1 MKPTAGFTYNLVVLF
16 LYYSLLP
23 SSRDR
28 FARRVDAGHN
38 RWFAMKYDVIIVGA
52 GHSGIEA
59 SLAAARMGASTLML
73 TLNLDHIGQM
83 SCNPAI
89 GGIGKG
95 HLVREID
102 ALGGEMGLATDET
115 GIQFRFLN
123 TRKGPAVRARRAQAD
138 KAAYRARSKRVLE
151 RTANLQVRQASVE
164 RLIVEDGAV
173 RGVES
178 QIGEVFEAPT
188 VILTTGTFLKGLVH
202 IGMKNYSA
210 GRAGD
215 FAAMGLSDHLAQ
227 LGFRI
232 GRLKT
237 GTCPRLDAR
246 TIDYSALE
254 IQPGDEP
261 PPPFSFRTERITQA
275 QIPCHL
281 TFTNLRTHEIIRG
294 GIDRSPMYSGV
305 IQSKG
310 PRYCPSVEDKV
321 MRFRDK
327 ERHQI
332 FLEPEG
338 RDTIEVYPNGLST
351 SLPLDVQ
358 LAMVRSIA
366 GLEQAEIMRPG
377 YAIEYDFSD
386 PTQLTPS
393 LETKLVRGL
402 FFAGQINGT
411 TGYEEAGA
419 QGLIAGINAALKV
432 RGGPALILRRDQA
445 YIGVMIDDLVTRG
458 IGGEPYRMFTSRAE
472 YRLLLR
478 EDNADRRLSHIGER
492 LGLLDASAGARVRA
506 KTEAVS
512 REIERLKSA
521 LIPASDEV
529 NSAIVAH
536 GSTPIAQPVRAIE
549 LLKRPEIGYDALIK
563 MSGVTSTLNLDEAAE
578 LETEIKY
585 EGYVRRQVEA
595 VERFARLEDTTI
607 PDWVDFKVV
616 MGLST
621 EVSERLCAVRPRSLG
636 QAARMPGITPAA
648 ISILAVHIKS
658 RRDRNA
664 RAI

>member
-1 MKPTAGFTYNLVVLF
+1 MFCVKHLDNLMA
-16 LYYSLLP
+16 P
-23 SSRDR
+23 
-28 FARRVDAGHN
+28 AE
-38 RWFAMKYDVIIVGA
+38 YDVIVVGA
-52 GHSGIEA
+52 GHAGIEA
-59 SLAAARMGASTLML
+59 SLAAARMGARTLML

-102 ALGGEMGLATDET
+102 ALGGEMGIAIDET

-138 KAAYRARSKRVLE
+138 KAAYRTRMKCVLE
-151 RTANLQVRQASVE
+151 ATPNLTIRQASVE
-164 RLIVEDGAV
+164 RLIVEGGAV
-173 RGVES
+173 RAVES
-178 QIGEVFEAPT
+178 QIGELFAART
-188 VILTTGTFLKGLVH
+188 VILTTGTFLKGLIH
-202 IGMKNYSA
+202 IGLRNFNA

-215 FAAMGLSDHLAQ
+215 FAAMGLSDGLAE

-254 IQPGDEP
+254 LQPGDEP
-261 PPPFSFRTERITQA
+261 PPPFSFRTARIAQP

-281 TFTNLRTHEIIRG
+281 TFTNEATHEIIRSG
-294 GIDRSPMYSGV
+294 LGRSPIYSGV
-305 IQSKG
+305 IHSRG

-327 ERHQI
+327 DRHQI

-338 RDTIEVYPNGLST
+338 RDTVEVYPNGLST

-358 LAMVRSIA
+358 VAMVHSIK
-366 GLEQAEIMRPG
+366 GLEHAEIMRPG

-386 PTQLTPS
+386 PTQLEPS
-393 LETKLVRGL
+393 LETRLVNGL
-402 FFAGQINGT
+402 FFAGQLNGT

-419 QGLIAGINAALKV
+419 QGLIAGINAVLKT
-432 RGGPALILRRDQA
+432 RAEPPLILGRDQA

-478 EDNADRRLSHIGER
+478 EDNADRRLSPIGER
-492 LGLLDASAGARVRA
+492 LGLVGGEAAARISERGERVGAETVRLRATSVAASDDVNRILG
-506 KTEAVS
+506 ECGS
-512 REIERLKSA
+512 SA
-521 LIPASDEV
+521 LREA
-529 NSAIVAH
+529 A
-536 GSTPIAQPVRAIE
+536 RALD
-549 LLKRPEIGYDALIK
+549 LLRRPELSYADVIRLARLDRAL
-563 MSGVTSTLNLDEAAE
+563 DFDQAAE
-578 LETEIKY
+578 LETEVKY
-585 EGYVRRQVEA
+585 EGYVRRQTESI
-595 VERFARLEDTTI
+595 ERSKRLEDAAI
-607 PDWVDFKVV
+607 PEWVDFNAIN
-616 MGLST
+616 GLST
-621 EVSERLCAVRPRSLG
+621 EACERLSTVRPRSLG

-648 ISILAVHIKS
+648 VSILAVHIRALRSRPGHSIKS
-658 RRDRNA
+658 DV
-664 RAI
+664 

>member
-1 MKPTAGFTYNLVVLF
+1 MN
-16 LYYSLLP
+16 
-23 SSRDR
+23 
-28 FARRVDAGHN
+28 
-38 RWFAMKYDVIIVGA
+38 YDVIIVGA

-59 SLAAARMGASTLML
+59 ALAAARMGASTLML

-164 RLIVEDGAV
+164 RLIIEEGGQGRPPHC

-215 FAAMGLSDHLAQ
+215 FAAMGLSEHLAQ

-261 PPPFSFRTERITQA
+261 PPPFSFRTARIEQA

-281 TFTNLRTHEIIRG
+281 TFTNSRTHEIIRG

-358 LAMVRSIA
+358 FAMVRSIA

-432 RGGPALILRRDQA
+432 RGEPALILRRDQA

-478 EDNADRRLSHIGER
+478 EDNADRRLSSIGER

-506 KTEAVS
+506 KTEAV
-512 REIERLKSA
+512 RIEVERLKAA
-521 LIPASDEV
+521 LIPASDEI
-529 NSAIVAH
+529 NAALASH
-536 GSTPIAQPVRAIE
+536 GSTPLAQPVRAIE
-549 LLKRPEIGYDALIK
+549 LLRRPEIGYHVLVE
-563 MSGVTSTLNLDEAAE
+563 MSGGESTLNLDEAAE

-585 EGYVRRQVEA
+585 EGYVRRQADA
-595 VERFARLEDTTI
+595 VERFARLEDTVI
-607 PDWVDFKVV
+607 PEWVDFKGV

-621 EVSERLCAVRPRSLG
+621 EVCERLSAVRPRSLG

>member
-1 MKPTAGFTYNLVVLF
+1 ML
-16 LYYSLLP
+16 
-23 SSRDR
+23 
-28 FARRVDAGHN
+28 
-38 RWFAMKYDVIIVGA
+38 YDVIIVGA
-52 GHSGIEA
+52 GHAGIEA
-59 SLAAARMGASTLML
+59 SLAAARMGAKTLML

-102 ALGGEMGLATDET
+102 ALGGEMGLAIDET

-138 KAAYRARSKRVLE
+138 KAAYRTRMKRVLE
-151 RTANLQVRQASVE
+151 TTPNLQIRQASVE
-164 RLIVEDGAV
+164 RLIVDDGAV

-188 VILTTGTFLKGLVH
+188 VVLTTGTFLKGLVH
-202 IGMKNYSA
+202 VGERHFSA
-210 GRAGD
+210 GRVGD
-215 FAAMGLSDHLAQ
+215 FAAMGLSDHLRE
-227 LGFRI
+227 LGFRV

-237 GTCPRLDAR
+237 GTCPRLDSR
-246 TIDYSALE
+246 TIDYSRLE
-254 IQPGDEP
+254 VQPGDQP
-261 PPPFSFRTERITQA
+261 PPPFSFRTKRIEQA
-275 QIPCHL
+275 QLPCHL
-281 TFTNLRTHEIIRG
+281 TFTNAKTHEVIRANIG
-294 GIDRSPMYSGV
+294 RSPIYSGT
-305 IQSKG
+305 IQSRG

-321 MRFRDK
+321 MRFADK

-338 RDTIEVYPNGLST
+338 RDTVEVYPNGLST

-358 LAMVRSIA
+358 IAMVRSIE
-366 GLEQAEIMRPG
+366 GLEHAEIMRHG

-386 PTQLTPS
+386 PTQLQPS

-419 QGLIAGINAALKV
+419 QGLMAGINATLQS
-432 RGGPALILRRDQA
+432 RSEPPMILRRDEA

-478 EDNADRRLSHIGER
+478 EDNADRRLSPMGER
-492 LGLLDASAGARVRA
+492 LGLLSAAAMLRMRS
-506 KTEAVS
+506 KTEAVALELS
-512 REIERLKSA
+512 RLKA
-521 LIPASDEV
+521 TV
-529 NSAIVAH
+529 VADTPSNQETLATL
-536 GSTPIAQPVRAIE
+536 GSSPMTQSLRAIE
-549 LLKRPEIGYDALIK
+549 LLKRPELSYATVVEMAGLGA
-563 MSGVTSTLNLDEAAE
+563 GLDFDQAAE
-578 LETEIKY
+578 LEIEVKY
-585 EGYVRRQVEA
+585 DGYVKRQTEA
-595 VERFARLEDTTI
+595 IERFRRLEDAPI
-607 PDWVDFKVV
+607 PDWVDFSAVT
-616 MGLST
+616 GLST
-621 EVSERLCAVRPRSLG
+621 EVRERLSKLRPQSLG

-648 ISILAVHIKS
+648 VSLLAVHIKS
-658 RRDRNA
+658 RRNRGSI
-664 RAI
+664 AI

>member
-1 MKPTAGFTYNLVVLF
+1 MN
-16 LYYSLLP
+16 
-23 SSRDR
+23 
-28 FARRVDAGHN
+28 
-38 RWFAMKYDVIIVGA
+38 YDVIIVGA
-52 GHSGIEA
+52 GHAGIEA
-59 SLAAARMGASTLML
+59 ALASARMGASTLML

-102 ALGGEMGLATDET
+102 ALGGEMGLAIDET

-164 RLIVEDGAV
+164 RLIVADGAV

-178 QIGEVFEAPT
+178 QTGEVFEGSA

-202 IGMKNYSA
+202 IGLKNYSA

-215 FAAMGLSDHLAQ
+215 FAAMGLSEHLAE

-237 GTCPRLDAR
+237 GTCPRLDGR

-254 IQPGDEP
+254 VQPGDEP
-261 PPPFSFRTERITQA
+261 APPFSFRTARIEQE

-281 TFTNLRTHEIIRG
+281 TFTNARTHEIIRSG
-294 GIDRSPMYSGV
+294 LDRSPMYSGV
-305 IQSKG
+305 IQSRG

-321 MRFRDK
+321 VRFADK

-338 RDTIEVYPNGLST
+338 RDTVEVYPNGLST
-351 SLPLDVQ
+351 SLPLDIQ
-358 LAMVRSIA
+358 LAMVRSIK

-386 PTQLTPS
+386 PTQLQPS
-393 LETKLVRGL
+393 LETKLVKGL

-411 TGYEEAGA
+411 TGYEEAAA
-419 QGLIAGINAALKV
+419 QGLIAGINAVL
-432 RGGPALILRRDQA
+432 GGRDEPPVILRRDEA
-445 YIGVMIDDLVTRG
+445 YIGVLIDDLVTRG

-478 EDNADRRLSHIGER
+478 EDNADRRLGVLGHR
-492 LGLLDASAGARVRA
+492 LGLLSGASVERTAR
-506 KTEAVS
+506 
-512 REIERLKSA
+512 KSA
-521 LIPASDEV
+521 QV
-529 NSAIVAH
+529 
-536 GSTPIAQPVRAIE
+536 
-549 LLKRPEIGYDALIK
+549 
-563 MSGVTSTLNLDEAAE
+563 AAE
-578 LETEIKY
+578 
-585 EGYVRRQVEA
+585 RR
-595 VERFARLEDTTI
+595 RL
-607 PDWVDFKVV
+607 
-616 MGLST
+616 
-621 EVSERLCAVRPRSLG
+621 
-636 QAARMPGITPAA
+636 
-648 ISILAVHIKS
+648 
-658 RRDRNA
+658 
-664 RAI
+664 